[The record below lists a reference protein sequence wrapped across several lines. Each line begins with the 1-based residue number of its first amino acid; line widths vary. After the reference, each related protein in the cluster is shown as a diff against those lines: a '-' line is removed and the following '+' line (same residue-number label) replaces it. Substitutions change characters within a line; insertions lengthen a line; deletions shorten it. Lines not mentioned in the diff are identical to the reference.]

1 MTSGGSSGKPGRSK
15 TLAQKV
21 TEEKEGRAEAK
32 AGPEDTP
39 STSLEEL
46 SEREPGHH
54 PSEQAREEAE
64 AAIRA
69 RSLEAIGAV
78 LAGEALSGPEPD
90 FEALAERL
98 ARLHEKK
105 KEEGSRASLS
115 SSEHFSS
122 ADSAD
127 ADSPDAEERIAK
139 TIERLHHLA
148 DRERVAYVRASRKG
162 ITRRDETKREATKKT
177 G

>member
-21 TEEKEGRAEAK
+21 VEEKGERAEAK
-32 AGPEDTP
+32 AGPEDISSSEEKP
-39 STSLEEL
+39 SG
-46 SEREPGHH
+46 REPGHH

-69 RSLEAIGAV
+69 RSFEAIGAV

-105 KEEGSRASLS
+105 KEGEARASLS
-115 SSEHFSS
+115 SAKGAFSS
-122 ADSAD
+122 ADSAET
-127 ADSPDAEERIAK
+127 DSADAEERIAK

-148 DRERVAYVRASRKG
+148 DRERVAYVRASREG